1 MSIKL
6 LLEKMMN
13 KQGLLMYT
21 ELWKE
26 SLADALQSWSLNLKD
41 ASGSSFAAN
50 TPWFKRQG
58 N

>member
-6 LLEKMMN
+6 LLENMMN

-26 SLADALQSWSLNLKD
+26 SLADALQS
-41 ASGSSFAAN
+41 
-50 TPWFKRQG
+50 
-58 N
+58 